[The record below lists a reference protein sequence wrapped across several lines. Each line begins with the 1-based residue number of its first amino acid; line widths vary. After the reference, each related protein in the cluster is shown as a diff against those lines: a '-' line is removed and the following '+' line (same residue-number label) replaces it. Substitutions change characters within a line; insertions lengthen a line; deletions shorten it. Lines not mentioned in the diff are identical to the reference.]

1 MVILKKSI
9 LEKTHGSKREL
20 AIKTR
25 IEYSAILRLFKG
37 QHSIKFEYIEKI
49 MKTIKTNDF
58 NEIFER
64 R

>member
-1 MVILKKSI
+1 MVKLKNSI
-9 LEKTHGSKREL
+9 LTKTHGSKREL
-20 AIKTR
+20 SIKSG

-49 MKTIKTNDF
+49 MIATKINDF